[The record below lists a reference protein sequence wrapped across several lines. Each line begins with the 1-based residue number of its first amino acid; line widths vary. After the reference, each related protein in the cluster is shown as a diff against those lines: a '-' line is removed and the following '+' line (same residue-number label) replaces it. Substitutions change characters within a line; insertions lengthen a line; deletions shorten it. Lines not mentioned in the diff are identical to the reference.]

1 MNEVSLSVNVSMHFY
16 HGPSLLLDG
25 DFTASLIL
33 TFDTGSGPGISS
45 SAQVTI
51 LRDLL
56 VEEEN
61 ETLILQLTT
70 MPLARLAFPVG
81 EDLVEGTIMDV
92 DGNEQKCVYCTL
104 VHNNAINYNPGMKTN
119 NFTNM

>member
-1 MNEVSLSVNVSMHFY
+1 MFY
-16 HGPSLLLDG
+16 HWPSLLLDG
-25 DFTASLIL
+25 DFTAPLVL
-33 TFDTGSGPGISS
+33 TFDTGSGPGVSS

-56 VEEEN
+56 VEEN

-104 VHNNAINYNPGMKTN
+104 VHSKAKITKSIIISA
-119 NFTNM
+119 